1 MRDGE
6 VAEAVQVQVQ
16 AGGPRRGVKL
26 LKDEPGGKIVI
37 DSYLNRKIDRYID
50 K

>member
-26 LKDEPGGKIVI
+26 LKDEPGGEIVI
-37 DSYLNRKIDRYID
+37 DSYIYKQIDG
-50 K
+50 

>member
-1 MRDGE
+1 MA
-6 VAEAVQVQVQ
+6 AEAVEVQVHT
-16 AGGPRRGVKL
+16 GGPRRGVKL

-37 DSYLNRKIDRYID
+37 DSYIHRKMDRYID